1 MMKKLINILLIL
13 TLAAGFSQAQEQLI
27 GLDGNPQL
35 RKTLELRPDLLPKA
49 SAETSDTLELP
60 FFDDFALISVYPDQN
75 RWTGYDV
82 YINNQ
87 WGKNPW
93 SYGVAS
99 FDQADSL
106 GEIRPLSSGG
116 EVSDYLTSKP
126 INLEYAPED
135 SVFLSFVYQAGGHSK
150 MPEEQDSL
158 VLEMTSPDTTW
169 IAVWNSAGGQ
179 IDSVFNA
186 VIIPITDAHF
196 LKKGF
201 RFRFKNY
208 ASTVANSPEPSFNSN
223 NDVWNL
229 DYVYLDTARSSV
241 DTLIEDVAFMDN
253 FSPLLRDYA
262 AMPWKHFLTT
272 PDDFM
277 RDSVTFRYRNN
288 GETDVQVDRQV
299 HITDLWGNGSDYSII
314 NDNENIF
321 AQEIIEYTRPLDD
334 FTFDS
339 DLPDSARCM
348 MKGVLKTDTVSDR
361 EMFRWNDTT
370 YFEQK
375 FENYYAYDDG
385 VPEAGYGIGGVGT
398 ASAALAYR
406 FSTVTADTLRG
417 VYIYFNH
424 VLNYANENYFYLT
437 VWEDD
442 NGLPGDT
449 LRYQIG
455 VKPEFKESLYQY
467 RYYAL
472 DTPVYI
478 ADTFHIGWVKTTDD
492 MLNVGFD
499 KSRDA
504 SENIHINMFGQ
515 WQESSFEGALMMRP
529 VFSENE
535 FVSVPEK
542 LPLSGKEIRLYP
554 NPARNYVNVSG
565 DMNIERFQI
574 ISAEGRVVK
583 QGLFSQRIDLSAL
596 PRGMYIVVF
605 ENNDGILSRKK
616 LMIN

>member
-1 MMKKLINILLIL
+1 MKKLINILLIL

-35 RKTLELRPDLLPKA
+35 RKILKQRPDLLPKT

-116 EVSDYLTSKP
+116 EVSDYLTSRP
-126 INLEYAPED
+126 INLEYAAED

-169 IAVWNSAGGQ
+169 IGVWNSPGGQ
-179 IDSVFNA
+179 IDSVFND
-186 VIIPITDAHF
+186 VIIPITEAHF

-208 ASTVANSPEPSFNSN
+208 ASAVANSPEPSFNSN

-229 DYVYLDTARSSV
+229 DYIYLDTARSSV

-253 FSPLLRDYA
+253 FSPLLKDYA
-262 AMPWKHFLTT
+262 TMPWKHFLTA

-299 HITDLWGNGSDYSII
+299 HITDLWGNGSDFSII

-321 AQEIIEYTRPLDD
+321 AQEIIEYTRPVDD

-339 DLPDSARCM
+339 DLPDSARFM

-424 VLNYANENYFYLT
+424 VLNNANENYFYLT

-455 VKPEFKESLYQY
+455 VKPEFKDSLFQY

-515 WQESSFEGALMMRP
+515 WQVSSFEGALMMRP

-535 FVSVPEK
+535 FVSIPEK
-542 LPLSGKEIRLYP
+542 LPVSGKEIRLYP
-554 NPARNYVNVSG
+554 NPARNYVNLSG
-565 DMNIERFQI
+565 DMDFDRFQI
-574 ISAEGRVVK
+574 ISAAGRVVK
-583 QGLFSQRIDLSAL
+583 QGLYTQRIDLSAL